1 MRFEEHWSL
10 FCSKDHLLRFQS
22 LKLCCLNWSS
32 LSLCNL
38 QKCICTGFLLL
49 RFRNQYIFKYNAGV
63 FPLQRF
69 IKKTF
74 SHAKKLKDTLF
85 LDLITFFP
93 YLLYSYVYVDVSF
106 AKLLENVADIV
117 MLVCYFSVHLLK
129 ITTLFPLK
137 KLTRIS

>member
-1 MRFEEHWSL
+1 MLFELE
-10 FCSKDHLLRFQS
+10 F
-22 LKLCCLNWSS
+22 S

-38 QKCICTGFLLL
+38 QKHICTGFLLL
-49 RFRNQYIFKYNAGV
+49 LFRNQYIFKYNAGV
-63 FPLQRF
+63 FPLQCF

-106 AKLLENVADIV
+106 AKLLENK
-117 MLVCYFSVHLLK
+117 LQ
-129 ITTLFPLK
+129 TL
-137 KLTRIS
+137 